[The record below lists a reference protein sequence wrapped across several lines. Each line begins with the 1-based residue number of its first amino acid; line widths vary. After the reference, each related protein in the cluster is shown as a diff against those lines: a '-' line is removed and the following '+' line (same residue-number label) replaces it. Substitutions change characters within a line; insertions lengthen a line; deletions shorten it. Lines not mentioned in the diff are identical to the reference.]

1 MTRFTTTVRTDD
13 VLDVDPD
20 VLWKAMKDPDLLA
33 QLAPAIAEITTDGDR
48 WCWRLVGIN
57 AVGVSAAPSFTERMR
72 YDEGNRRIEFAHDP
86 PDGKSEAAGATG
98 TYHLISTDEGAYVGI
113 ELTAHV
119 DLPLP
124 GMARGAVQKVMARTI
139 VTGGKRFA
147 DNLLA
152 HLGDVSSR
160 GMQVVPKDA
169 AFPRATPHI
178 AHGR

>member
-20 VLWKAMKDPDLLA
+20 LVWQAMKDPDLLA
-33 QLAPAIAEITTDGDR
+33 RLAPAIAEITPNGDR

-57 AVGVSAAPSFTERMR
+57 ALGVSAAPSFTERMR
-72 YDEGNRRIEFAHDP
+72 YDEANRRIEFAHDP

-98 TYHLISTDEGAYVGI
+98 TYHLIATDEGAYVGI
-113 ELTAHV
+113 DLTAHV

-124 GMARGAVQKVMARTI
+124 GMTRGAVQKVMERTI

-147 DNLLA
+147 DNLLV
-152 HLGDVSSR
+152 HLGNVSSR
-160 GMQVVPKDA
+160 GMQVVPTDA
-169 AFPRATPHI
+169 SFPRATAQVTP
-178 AHGR
+178 GR